1 MSTSTAP
8 GLDARDGYYYL
19 QAGDMI
25 REGDEY
31 DACND
36 PWRDDPVWKPVHPQ
50 SVGRKASDPAYVAH
64 TIYRR
69 KLRDQNAQ
77 MCREDSVK
85 KAKPSDSAAETAPSS
100 G

>member
-1 MSTSTAP
+1 MNTPTAP

-19 QAGDMI
+19 QAGDLI

-31 DACND
+31 DGCND

-64 TIYRR
+64 TVYRR
-69 KLRDQNAQ
+69 KLRDQNAALYDPAH
-77 MCREDSVK
+77 RD
-85 KAKPSDSAAETAPSS
+85 AGKPKTL
-100 G
+100 